1 MFEQNNDESGKSA
14 KDVIFQK
21 DVVHLSAREI
31 WEPGV
36 LGKVGGLG
44 ASLSFGTFE
53 ISHPS
58 SRILISEL
66 CKVKSSKEK

>member
-21 DVVHLSAREI
+21 DVHLSAREI